1 MGKPFILVVE
11 DDPPIRRLLELE
23 FVHAGFRVSCAAT
36 GEEGI
41 SLFRKEEPDLVVLDL
56 MLPDISGWQVAGEIR
71 RVSDRA
77 VILMLTARGEV
88 ADRVRGLK
96 SGADDYL
103 VKPFAT
109 EELLARVEAL
119 LRRSRVAEEEVL
131 RWRELEVRPVSRRVF
146 WKGKEVPLSRTE
158 FDLLVFLAR
167 RRGRVFNRDQ
177 ILEGVWGSNF
187 FGTPAVVDVNV
198 SSLRRKL
205 GTGGRAIRTVHG
217 VGYAFEEEP

>member
-1 MGKPFILVVE
+1 MEKPYILVVE

-23 FVHAGFRVSCAAT
+23 FSHAGYRVQCAGT

-41 SLFRKEEPDLVVLDL
+41 DIFRRDEPDLVVLDV
-56 MLPDISGWQVAGEIR
+56 MLPDISGWQVAKEMR
-71 RVSDRA
+71 HVSPRA

-103 VKPFAT
+103 VKPFAM

-119 LRRSRVAEEEVL
+119 LRRTRTIDEEVL
-131 RWRELEVRPVSRRVF
+131 TWRELEIRPASRRVF
-146 WKGKEVPLSRTE
+146 WEKQEVHPSRTE

-167 RRGRVFNRDQ
+167 RRGRVFSRDQ
-177 ILEGVWGSNF
+177 ILEGVWGPNF
-187 FGTPAVVDVNV
+187 FGTSAIVDVNV

-205 GTGGRAIRTVHG
+205 GEGAAAIRTVRG